1 MYCVLIFFHLFVKD
15 SHKRNKYPLNKL
27 WKLNIYKWTKQT
39 NIPSQGL
46 LKLLWMV
53 YSVDSIKRTVL
64 LKVLLP
70 KNARCVNTF
79 PFSGNKSKTFE
90 FKNISTHFVPYI
102 RKYLGREIL
111 RTVYFSKNLYQKY
124 CLLIV
129 NSIVNREKSP
139 WKAKCT
145 VRLIESTEY
154 YCSLWSYEGRY

>member
-1 MYCVLIFFHLFVKD
+1 MFFQSRMQLKIAVGLILL
-15 SHKRNKYPLNKL
+15 NLPLGWLICSNL
-27 WKLNIYKWTKQT
+27 GTVVEF
-39 NIPSQGL
+39 QGGWFA
-46 LKLLWMV
+46 K
-53 YSVDSIKRTVL
+53 YSVLSIKRTVL

-124 CLLIV
+124 GTF
-129 NSIVNREKSP
+129 NRVYRV
-139 WKAKCT
+139 AGA
-145 VRLIESTEY
+145 LMNA
-154 YCSLWSYEGRY
+154 